1 MQVIYLG
8 VVQEALLREKGAK
21 LGMGKK
27 KLKGMFL
34 SRRLLGTTGP
44 PAGDLSEAVQNKPWD
59 FHPRGEEA
67 GLFTHPL
74 LSLSEDSPGGIIPCH
89 SGLPCTRANHADVAR
104 ECPHTERHSACS
116 KTVHVCRMAS
126 TRGDGQG
133 TGSIRYTYDPK

>member
-27 KLKGMFL
+27 KLKGIFL

-59 FHPRGEEA
+59 FHP
-67 GLFTHPL
+67 
-74 LSLSEDSPGGIIPCH
+74 PG
-89 SGLPCTRANHADVAR
+89 
-104 ECPHTERHSACS
+104 
-116 KTVHVCRMAS
+116 
-126 TRGDGQG
+126 
-133 TGSIRYTYDPK
+133 